1 MISAKTKQSLQVGLS
16 LAVALWIFWFLYRDI
31 ELVRL
36 QDQLASS
43 NWGWIGCSL
52 AIAWLGYWIRGWRW
66 ALLIRHEEG
75 ELPVSANRAYHAVMV
90 GYLVNLLIP
99 RAGELARCGA
109 LVRSNGTP
117 LGQGFGTV
125 IVERSVD
132 LLFLCGTI
140 LLAFLLENE
149 LFLTLIGELV
159 DLASLAEKL
168 LRNLPLLLGGVA
180 IGGLFLYLLAR
191 KYRNHGLVNKFQLF
205 ARQLITGIRSIRSLR
220 NPAGFWGSSVL
231 IWVIYFLTMYTVSLG
246 IETAANLSGSQVLL
260 VMVMGSIG
268 MIAPVQGGIGTFHA
282 LVAYILLQFG
292 VPEADG
298 KIFAAIIH
306 GTQMLLVIGVGLI
319 SWILLLKIPAW
330 KKPLPS

>member
-1 MISAKTKQSLQVGLS
+1 MLSAKTKQSLQVGIS
-16 LAVALWIFWFLYRDI
+16 LVIALWIFWFLYRDI
-31 ELVRL
+31 ELIRL
-36 QDQLASS
+36 QEQLASS
-43 NWGWIGCSL
+43 NWGWILCSL
-52 AIAWLGYWIRGWRW
+52 SIAWLGYWIRGWRW
-66 ALLIRHEEG
+66 ALLIQSEAG
-75 ELPVSANRAYHAVMV
+75 ELPVSATRAYHAVMV
-90 GYLVNLLIP
+90 GYLVNLLVP
-99 RAGELARCGA
+99 RAGEVARCGV

-149 LFLTLIGELV
+149 LFLALIGELV
-159 DLASLAEKL
+159 DLSALGDKL
-168 LRNLPLLLGGVA
+168 LQNLPILVGGTAV
-180 IGGLFLYLLAR
+180 GGLFLYLLGR
-191 KYRNHGLVNKFQLF
+191 KYRHHGFVNKLQAFI
-205 ARQLITGIRSIRSLR
+205 RQLITGIRSIGSLR

-231 IWVIYFLTMYTVSLG
+231 IWFIYFLTMYTVSLG

-282 LVAYILLQFG
+282 LVAYILIQFG
-292 VPEADG
+292 VTEADG

-306 GTQMLLVIGVGLI
+306 GTQVLLVLLVGI
-319 SWILLLKIPAW
+319 SSWALLLKIPAW
-330 KKPLPS
+330 KKPLTS